1 MKILMKNLKK
11 GLVRLVPT
19 LLEDLWHIYNLIHKG
34 DLVKARTT
42 REVKIDSQ
50 YSRPQKGK
58 RVPVNLTLRVQYVV
72 WDRTLSRL
80 RVHGEVDQTMN
91 KIVGRGSHH
100 TINVPLNKPL
110 TIIKER
116 WLNHQVERLSRA
128 AKQRTPPIIVVSIDG
143 DEYCIAE
150 LSDYGIDVK
159 ANGRARLPSKLEADK
174 REKALQRF
182 FKKATMGLMQVWQR
196 NHALIVIIGV
206 GFVKGQFSEFLRSE
220 ASEIAESIVYVRSVN
235 STGLAGIKEALRSGV
250 LSKALKNLRIAR
262 EAEAVEK
269 VLERLGKE
277 RGDVTYGAE
286 EVSHASSLGAI
297 ESLLVA
303 DLAIRDAEEEE
314 RYRIDELMKQVEKKG
329 GTIIVVATEHEAG
342 QKLLALGGFAALLRY
357 SIEWS

>member
-1 MKILMKNLKK
+1 LKMLMKNLKK
-11 GLVRLVPT
+11 GVVRLVPT
-19 LLEDLWHIYNLIHKG
+19 TLEDLWHIYNLIYKG

-58 RVPVNLTLRVQYVV
+58 RVSVNLTLRVQYVF

-80 RVHGEVDQTMN
+80 RVHGEANQTMN

-110 TIIKER
+110 TIIKES
-116 WLNHQVERLSRA
+116 WLNHQIERLSRA
-128 AKQRTPPIIVVSIDG
+128 AKQRTPPIIVVSIDS

-150 LSDYGIDVK
+150 LNDYGIDVK
-159 ANGRARLPSKLEADK
+159 ANGRAKLPSKLEADK

-182 FKKATMGLMQVWQR
+182 FKRATAGLTQVWQQNR
-196 NHALIVIIGV
+196 PLIVIIGV
-206 GFVKGQFSEFLRSE
+206 GFVKGQFRDFLRSE
-220 ASEIAESIVYVRSVN
+220 ASEITESIAYVRSVN

-277 RGDVTYGAE
+277 RRDVTYGTE

-303 DLAIRDAEEEE
+303 DRTIRDAEEEE
-314 RYRIDELMKQVEKKG
+314 RRRIDGLMKQVEEKG
-329 GTIIVVATEHEAG
+329 GTVIVVATEHEAG
-342 QKLLALGGFAALLRY
+342 QKLLGLGGFAALLRY
-357 SIEWS
+357 AIDWS